1 MKIQTLKITN
11 FEINR
16 ITEMWK
22 QTRKMGY
29 NVIYNVESL
38 STLSMEN
45 TLDGRDWL
53 TKRKL
58 NKNFFS

>member
-1 MKIQTLKITN
+1 M
-11 FEINR
+11 R
-16 ITEMWK
+16 
-22 QTRKMGY
+22 Y

-53 TKRKL
+53 TKKEIEQKFL
-58 NKNFFS
+58 FISSLWHPFSRINHKK

>member
-1 MKIQTLKITN
+1 
-11 FEINR
+11 
-16 ITEMWK
+16 MWK
-22 QTRKMGY
+22 QTRKMRY

-45 TLDGRDWL
+45 PLDGRDWL

-58 NKNFFS
+58 NKKLFLQVLFVILLVG